1 MDVLENL
8 EISIKQFYE
17 ILDIS
22 TEIVLAHTQQ
32 C

>member
-8 EISIKQFYE
+8 EISVKQFYE

-22 TEIVLAHTQQ
+22 TEIVLAYT
-32 C
+32 